1 MYVVSAGNL
10 SVSFG
15 TDRILEKV
23 SFALEENARLGVIG
37 VNGCGKST
45 LFRLLAGKLEPTT
58 GTVTFSKGA
67 TVGLLEQDDAFQK
80 ADESRTVSEQI
91 LRAFSPLLEMEA
103 QLAELQSRMDA
114 GDKTAI
120 SAYSSL
126 HERYLEEGGLTF
138 RSRSVSILEKLGFDA
153 SARGQTVGSLSGG
166 QRTRLALAIEL
177 SKQPDLL
184 LLDEPT
190 NHLDIETLSW
200 LESFL
205 LSYPRAFAV
214 ISHDRYFL
222 DRVTTKTLSITY
234 GQAKLYAGGYTKS
247 MEQRRIDREIA
258 ERHWKNQ
265 QKEIARQEAYIAQQ
279 RAWNRERNVIAAESR
294 QKLLDKMER
303 IERPKEDPKGI
314 RMQFSESLASG
325 GNVWEARDL
334 SFGYGNRPALFSHL
348 DFQVKRG
355 DRVFLIGPN
364 GCGKSTLVKLLL
376 GKLQPTGGVLET
388 GYHVEIGY
396 YDQENRNLT
405 ESSTVLG
412 ELHDA
417 YPTKTET
424 ELRNLLALFC
434 FRGESV
440 FRTVSMLSGGERTR
454 LSLAKLMLS
463 KSNVLL
469 LDEPTNHL
477 DMDAR
482 EALETALETYQGT
495 VLIVTHDRYFAE
507 KCATRIF
514 WMKPGEPFRGDLL
527 DFRVGTVGHGYTELT
542 AYREPRQ
549 AEALP
554 EKAGEERVR
563 EAPSTQKEQYLQAKA
578 AAAAERKQ
586 KARTEK
592 LTAECRTLEQ
602 ELTEVETLLYGTEGT
617 DYQKVIELDAR
628 RGEIES
634 RLLEIYEEL
643 ESFPGLF

>member
-1 MYVVSAGNL
+1 MYVVSVGNL

-45 LFRLLAGKLEPTT
+45 LFRVLAGKLEPSS
-58 GTVTFSKGA
+58 GTLTFSKGA
-67 TVGLLEQDDAFQK
+67 GVGLLEQDGAFEK
-80 ADESRTVSEQI
+80 ADESRTVSQQM
-91 LRAFSPLLEMEA
+91 LRAFSDLLEMESA
-103 QLAELQSRMDA
+103 LAELQSRMEA
-114 GDKTAI
+114 GDKTAVP
-120 SAYSSL
+120 AYSAL
-126 HERYLEEGGLTF
+126 HERYLDEGGMTF

-153 SARGQTVGSLSGG
+153 NAREQTVGSLSGG

-190 NHLDIETLSW
+190 NHLDIDTLSW

-205 LSYPRAFAV
+205 LSYPKAFAV

-222 DRVTTKTLSITY
+222 DRVTTKTLSLAN
-234 GQAKLYAGGYTKS
+234 GQAKLYSGGYTKS
-247 MEQRRIDREIA
+247 MEQRKIDREIA

-279 RAWNRERNVIAAESR
+279 RAWIRERNIIAAESR

-303 IERPKEDPKGI
+303 VERPKEDPRGV
-314 RMQFSESLASG
+314 RMKFSESLASG
-325 GNVWEARDL
+325 GDVWEARDL
-334 SFGYGNRPALFSHL
+334 SFGYKDRPALFSHL
-348 DFQVKRG
+348 DFAVKRG
-355 DRVFLIGPN
+355 ERVFLIGPN

-376 GKLQPTGGVLET
+376 GKLQPTKGVLET

-405 ESSTVLG
+405 ETNTVLD
-412 ELHDA
+412 ELHNA

-424 ELRNLLALFC
+424 ELRDVLALFC

-440 FRTVSMLSGGERTR
+440 FRTVSVLSGGERTR

-463 KSNVLL
+463 ESNVLL

-477 DMDAR
+477 DMDSR
-482 EALETALETYQGT
+482 EALESAIGSYEGT

-507 KCATRIF
+507 KCATRIL
-514 WMKPGEPFRGDLL
+514 WMHPGKPFSGDLL
-527 DFRVGTVGHGYTELT
+527 DFPVGKVGNGYTELT
-542 AYREPRQ
+542 VYRDARQ
-549 AEALP
+549 AEYSPTPGERA
-554 EKAGEERVR
+554 EKK

-578 AAAAERKQ
+578 AAALERKQ
-586 KARTEK
+586 KARKEK
-592 LTAECRTLEQ
+592 LTAECQSLEA
-602 ELTEVETLLYGTEGT
+602 ELTEVEEKLYGADGT
-617 DYQKVIELDAR
+617 DYQKAIELDAR
-628 RGEIES
+628 KEEIES

-643 ESFPGLF
+643 DDTPMA

>member
-1 MYVVSAGNL
+1 MYIVSAGNL

-37 VNGCGKST
+37 ANGCGKST
-45 LFRLLAGKLEPTT
+45 LFRLLAGKLEPSL
-58 GTVTFSKGA
+58 GTLTFSKGA
-67 TVGLLEQDDAFQK
+67 TVGLLEQDEAFEK
-80 ADESRTVSEQI
+80 ADESRTVSEQM
-91 LRAFSPLLEMEA
+91 LRAFSALLDLE
-103 QLAELQSRMDA
+103 AELSALQARMEA
-114 GDKTAI
+114 GDKTAVA
-120 SAYSSL
+120 SYSSL

-153 SARGQTVGSLSGG
+153 SAREQTVGSLSGG

-205 LSYPRAFAV
+205 LSYPKAFAV

-222 DRVTTKTLSITY
+222 DRVTTKTLSIEN
-234 GQAKLYAGGYTKS
+234 GQAKLYNGGYTKS
-247 MEQRRIDREIA
+247 MEQRKIDREIA

-279 RAWNRERNVIAAESR
+279 RAWNRERNIVAAESR

-303 IERPKEDPKGI
+303 LEKPKEDPRGV
-314 RMQFSESLASG
+314 RMKFTESLASG
-325 GNVWEARDL
+325 GDIWEARDL
-334 SFGYGNRPALFSHL
+334 SFGYGDRPALFSHL
-348 DFQVKRG
+348 RFQVKRG
-355 DRVFLIGPN
+355 ERVFLIGPN

-376 GKLQPTGGVLET
+376 GKLSPRQGVLET
-388 GYHVEIGY
+388 GYHLEIGY

-405 ESSTVLG
+405 GTSTVLD

-424 ELRNLLALFC
+424 ELRNILALFC
-434 FRGESV
+434 FRGDSV
-440 FRTVSMLSGGERTR
+440 FRTVSVLSGGERTR

-463 KSNVLL
+463 GSNVLL

-477 DMDAR
+477 DMDSR
-482 EALETALETYQGT
+482 EALEAALEAYEGT

-507 KCATRIF
+507 KCATRIL
-514 WMKPGEPFRGDLL
+514 WMKPGAPFAGDLL
-527 DFRVGTVGHGYTELT
+527 DFRVNAVGHGYTELT
-542 AYREPRQ
+542 AYREARL
-549 AEALP
+549 AETAI
-554 EKAGEERVR
+554 EKAEKEAPTA
-563 EAPSTQKEQYLQAKA
+563 APSTQKEQYLQAKA
-578 AAAAERKQ
+578 AAALERRQ
-586 KARTEK
+586 KARREK
-592 LTAECRTLEQ
+592 LNAECQALEA
-602 ELTEVETLLYGTEGT
+602 ELAEVEATLYGEEGT

-628 RGEIES
+628 REEIEA

-643 ESFPGLF
+643 DN